1 MPVKN
6 SGGED
11 CKTFL
16 IASQFVP
23 QIMTTNERQ
32 RTLVSILS
40 A

>member
-1 MPVKN
+1 MAPPSKQMPVKN

-23 QIMTTNERQ
+23 K
-32 RTLVSILS
+32 
-40 A
+40 